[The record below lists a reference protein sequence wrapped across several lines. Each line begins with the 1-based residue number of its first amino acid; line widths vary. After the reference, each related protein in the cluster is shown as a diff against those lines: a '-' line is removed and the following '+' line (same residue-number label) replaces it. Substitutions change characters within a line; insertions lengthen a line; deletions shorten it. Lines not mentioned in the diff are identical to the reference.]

1 MPTHSIQSKGRLGLS
16 LWGHYG
22 LLPGD
27 DFGRRMGVG
36 MGTSTLRCRVEARSV
51 DLQASYCAAVKKIP
65 HQPRQEDLDADQ

>member
-36 MGTSTLRCRVEARSV
+36 ETSGDSHRDGEIL
-51 DLQASYCAAVKKIP
+51 
-65 HQPRQEDLDADQ
+65 EDGGN